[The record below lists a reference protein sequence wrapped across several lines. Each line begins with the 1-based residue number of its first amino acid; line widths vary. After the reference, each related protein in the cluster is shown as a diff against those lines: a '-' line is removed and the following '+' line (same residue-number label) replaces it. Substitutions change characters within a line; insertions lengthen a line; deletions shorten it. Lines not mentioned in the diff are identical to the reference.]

1 MAKIEEVAE
10 HGGSGRWKAQR
21 LVQKLDGDI
30 HLLKVA
36 LNELDAVKPK
46 KTTYTKKANVFF
58 LEKRDIIV
66 KTKKSK
72 LVVVCCLLFVA
83 LPSFSQQHLPTTV
96 CRDAADEL
104 KEKEKKRHVVGLELR
119 DSSQ

>member
-1 MAKIEEVAE
+1 MATIEEVAE

-66 KTKKSK
+66 KTKKN
-72 LVVVCCLLFVA
+72 
-83 LPSFSQQHLPTTV
+83 
-96 CRDAADEL
+96 EL